1 MLRGVN
7 GKEAWEESQTV
18 VVIDIAFL
26 FLHTTAPDAA
36 FDCAEQSSYTYTQT
50 ILRSLTCHCI
60 ISAVDVAYHQPG
72 SWASEVMFYLLGLR
86 YVLPPI
92 GSSGQE
98 TAPRTRDPYGDK
110 VGQNQGTW
118 LNLAHHHHHTTT
130 L

>member
-7 GKEAWEESQTV
+7 GKEAWDEFQTV

-72 SWASEVMFYLLGLR
+72 ILGVLGH
-86 YVLPPI
+86 VLPPRSTLRPTSYWVKWS
-92 GSSGQE
+92 GDSS
-98 TAPRTRDPYGDK
+98 ADS
-110 VGQNQGTW
+110 
-118 LNLAHHHHHTTT
+118 
-130 L
+130 